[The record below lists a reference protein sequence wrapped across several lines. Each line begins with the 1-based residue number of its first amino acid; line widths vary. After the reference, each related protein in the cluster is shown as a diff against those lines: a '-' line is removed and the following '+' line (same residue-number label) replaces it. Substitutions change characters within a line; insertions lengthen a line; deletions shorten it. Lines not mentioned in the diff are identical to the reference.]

1 MMSNKMMVNI
11 DVLGPYMEDINLNDI
26 LVVAISRSGK
36 ESRHS

>member
-26 LVVAISRSGK
+26 LVVTIGRSGK
-36 ESRHS
+36 ECRHA